1 MNISQTAIFASGRQ
15 QLLDHQP
22 ERLFVSGFRCIM
34 AGYDYAD
41 IGCWETAWTIY
52 SSEVDVLRA
61 RVLLGE
67 MQYFVRVF
75 RSCEPR
81 DLSLFP
87 HSCRRLSHD
96 ESLVLN
102 LAVSLQQQDD
112 AAAQAAADRIV
123 GTMLNDQSVARV
135 EAMINA
141 CRGMAKLFEA
151 QGAIFVPLGQDV
163 LDRLTGRSNEMCN
176 QCPATGSLT
185 RLDFGLEAISA
196 GNQSA

>member
-1 MNISQTAIFASGRQ
+1 MNISQRAILASGTQ

-41 IGCWETAWTIY
+41 IECWETAWTIY
-52 SSEVDVLRA
+52 SSEVDVMRA

-81 DLSLFP
+81 ALSLFP
-87 HSCRRLSHD
+87 HGCRRLSHD

-102 LAVSLQQQDD
+102 LAVSLQQADD
-112 AAAQAAADRIV
+112 SAAQAAADRVIGV
-123 GTMLNDQSVARV
+123 MLNEPSTPRIG
-135 EAMINA
+135 AMIDA
-141 CRGMAKLFEA
+141 CRGIAKLFEA

-163 LDRLTGRSNEMCN
+163 LDRLTGRSNEMCT
-176 QCPATGSLT
+176 QCPATGSLIIS
-185 RLDFGLEAISA
+185 DFSRQATAPEKQRA
-196 GNQSA
+196 